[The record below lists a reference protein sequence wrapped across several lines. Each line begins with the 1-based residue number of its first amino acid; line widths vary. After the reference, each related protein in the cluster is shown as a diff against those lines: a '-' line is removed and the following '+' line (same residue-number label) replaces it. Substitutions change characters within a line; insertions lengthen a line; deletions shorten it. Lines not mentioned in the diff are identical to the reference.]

1 MHCASSQD
9 LEDERSKAL
18 HSHGVALER
27 LSTRLSE
34 VQGEHKAEV
43 SGLQRALPFLGRH
56 CKQPQSLDALNFL
69 MSFIS
74 DSRPKANWKFSS
86 DCTRTH
92 PKLQTPYPK
101 RSALNHPEGEQQGVR
116 EAEG

>member
-9 LEDERSKAL
+9 LEDERSKTL

-56 CKQPQSLDALNFL
+56 CKQPQNLDALNFL
-69 MSFIS
+69 MSFRFTVQGKMDILERLHKDTPETS
-74 DSRPKANWKFSS
+74 NPVPQTQCPKS
-86 DCTRTH
+86 
-92 PKLQTPYPK
+92 P
-101 RSALNHPEGEQQGVR
+101 
-116 EAEG
+116 